1 MPEGQWEPRMS
12 AERTAQIRAAVLAEV
27 ANGSRANR
35 WRTGAATI
43 AMVGVLAVGGAVW
56 AGIPNTQPQP
66 GVVAVG
72 PDQPTAGFC
81 SAEATLDPDVWKH
94 HQIAA
99 SDAVQACA
107 LLWRSGEV
115 GVVPLAQAP
124 LQYAAGELAAPRLVA
139 CEVNGFLV
147 VYPGEGATCQQLGVP
162 VFDATH

>member
-72 PDQPTAGFC
+72 PDQPATGYC

-94 HQIAA
+94 HEISA
-99 SDAVQACA
+99 SGGVQACA
-107 LLWRSGEV
+107 ELWRSGDV
-115 GVVPLAQAP
+115 GVVQLSQAP
-124 LQYAAGELAAPRLVA
+124 LQYASGDIVAPDLVA
-139 CEVNGFLV
+139 CDVDGFLV
-147 VYPGEGATCQQLGVP
+147 VYPGDGDTCQQLGVP
-162 VFDATH
+162 AFDATH